1 MTATALFDLDAAKAT
16 ATRTIDAADA
26 RLRDLSL
33 EIHSHPELGFE
44 EHYAH
49 DLLTGFLSGE
59 GFEVELAAYGMPTA
73 FRAIAGSGGPT
84 VAVFCEYDALPE
96 IGHACGHNLIA
107 ASGVAVGL
115 ALKAALPDGRG
126 TVIVLGGP
134 AEEGGGGKIFMLN
147 RGALDGVDAA
157 MMLHPAPGDSAWA
170 NLIAIEQIHVRY
182 HGRNAHAGAAP
193 WAGVNALDALVLAYS
208 SISAMRQQM
217 RPTDR
222 VHGIITEGG
231 IKPNI
236 IPDVAAAEYYIRA
249 RNMAELAELRAKVV
263 GCFEG
268 AATSAGC
275 TVDIETVG
283 ETYAEVVT
291 NCAMANLYCDNMEQF
306 ELVLPR
312 GGQGGIAGA
321 STDMG
326 NISQAVPSIH
336 PTFGIPTEA
345 VNHTPGFTASAATPE
360 AHRRMLRA
368 SKALALT
375 ALDLYADPAL
385 LAAAKAEF
393 ASEA

>member
-1 MTATALFDLDAAKAT
+1 MTATALFDIDAAKAT

-26 RLRDLSL
+26 RLRELSL

-44 EHYAH
+44 EHHAH
-49 DLLTGFLSGE
+49 HLLTAFLDAE
-59 GFEVELAAYGMPTA
+59 GFEVERAAYAMPTA
-73 FRAIAGSGGPT
+73 FRAVAGSGGPT
-84 VAVFCEYDALPE
+84 LAVFCEYDALPE

-107 ASGVAVGL
+107 ASGIAVGV
-115 ALKAALPDGRG
+115 ALKAALPEGHG

-134 AEEGGGGKIFMLN
+134 AEEGGGGKIFLLA
-147 RGALDGVDAA
+147 RGALEGVDAA
-157 MMLHPAPGDSAWA
+157 MMLHPAPSDSAWA
-170 NLIAIEQIHVRY
+170 NLIAIEQMHVRY

-193 WAGVNALDALVLAYS
+193 WIGVNALDALVLAYT

-231 IKPNI
+231 VKPNI
-236 IPDVAAAEYYIRA
+236 IPDTAAAEYYIRA
-249 RNMAELAELRAKVV
+249 RNMTELAELRAKVA

-268 AATSAGC
+268 AATATGC
-275 TVDIETVG
+275 TVDIKTAG
-283 ETYAEVVT
+283 EPYAEVVT
-291 NCAMANLYCDNMEQF
+291 NAVMAGAYCDNMAQF
-306 ELVLPR
+306 ELVLPK

-326 NISQAVPSIH
+326 NISQAIPSIH
-336 PTFGIPTEA
+336 PSFGIPTEA
-345 VNHTPGFTASAATPE
+345 VNHTSGFTASAATPE

-393 ASEA
+393 ATQV

>member
-126 TVIVLGGP
+126 TIIVLGGP

-147 RGALDGVDAA
+147 RGALEGVDAA

-236 IPDVAAAEYYIRA
+236 IPDVAAGEYYIRA

-291 NCAMANLYCDNMEQF
+291 NSAMANLYCDNMEQF